1 MKKFTDTFIR
11 RPILSI
17 SISLLIVLLGLQAL
31 SSLQIRQYPQ
41 MTNTVV
47 TVTTSYYGAGG
58 DQIQGFITQPLE
70 QAIAQANNIDFMT
83 SQSLFGSSVITVY
96 MKLDTDPDG
105 AVANILAKVNS
116 VLSQLPKAAENPTI
130 SVSTGS
136 TTSLIYIAF
145 SSNVLNDSE
154 ITDYLERVVQ
164 PQILTVA
171 GVSTV
176 NLYGGNDFA
185 MRIWIDPQ
193 KMAAYELSATEVTE
207 ILQANNFQSSPG
219 MSNGYF
225 TQLDGEAETQ
235 VQTIDSLK
243 NIVISTYKGTVVR
256 LKDIASVSMSK
267 SHDTVRAQANGK
279 DAVIV
284 AVNPTPTANPLEI
297 TKQIR
302 EMLPSIKRNKPDT
315 INMDVVYDSTIAI
328 KDSINEVIK
337 TLVEAVIIVLIVII
351 LFLGSMRAA
360 SIPIITIPLSLI
372 GVMLMMQIFG
382 FSINLLTLLAMV
394 LAIGLVVDD
403 AIVVL
408 ENVDRH
414 IKLGQKPYAA
424 AIIGTREIAIPVI
437 TMTITL
443 AAVYAPIALMGGIT
457 GALFKEFALT
467 LAGAVFIS
475 GIVALTL
482 SPMISSKLL
491 VHNNNPNYF
500 EKTVNKAQD
509 KVVHMYSKAL
519 NSVMNHRIVIIIFAI
534 IVFTILPVLFSF
546 IPTELAP
553 KEDDSAFMMIGT
565 APSNSNLD
573 YIQAT
578 MGKMSKDL
586 GKQKETVATI
596 AIAGVPAGN
605 QGLGVGVITPW
616 GDRSNSQQEFMN
628 NFTKTTLKTIPEMAI
643 SAINFPALPGSSSG
657 LPVQFVISTANDF
670 KSLNNIASNILSLAT
685 QNPIFDF
692 TTIDLKFDS
701 GGMRININRDKAG
714 AYGVTMQAIGNTLTT
729 MISDAYINRVT
740 LLGRSYEVI
749 PQVIRKNR
757 MNPESLK
764 NYYVKAS
771 DKNMIPLSN
780 LVDVEIFSKPLA
792 YTHFNQMNSAT
803 ISAVISPEYSMGDA
817 VNYFNQTIAP
827 TLPQGYSYS
836 FLGEARQYVEEGNSL
851 YVVFLL
857 SLCVIYLVL
866 ASQFESL
873 RDPLVILVSVP
884 LAISGAL
891 LVLAW
896 GAATM
901 NIYSQV
907 GLITLIGLISKHG
920 ILICEVAKEVQ
931 LSEGLNR
938 IDAVTH
944 AAKIRLRPI
953 MMTTAAMVAGLIPLL
968 YASGSGAASRFSIGV
983 VIVSGLS
990 LGTLFTLF
998 ILPVVYTYIASI
1010 HKPLPDDLE

>member
-1 MKKFTDTFIR
+1 
-11 RPILSI
+11 
-17 SISLLIVLLGLQAL
+17 
-31 SSLQIRQYPQ
+31 
-41 MTNTVV
+41 
-47 TVTTSYYGAGG
+47 
-58 DQIQGFITQPLE
+58 
-70 QAIAQANNIDFMT
+70 
-83 SQSLFGSSVITVY
+83 
-96 MKLDTDPDG
+96 
-105 AVANILAKVNS
+105 
-116 VLSQLPKAAENPTI
+116 
-130 SVSTGS
+130 
-136 TTSLIYIAF
+136 
-145 SSNVLNDSE
+145 
-154 ITDYLERVVQ
+154 
-164 PQILTVA
+164 
-171 GVSTV
+171 
-176 NLYGGNDFA
+176 
-185 MRIWIDPQ
+185 
-193 KMAAYELSATEVTE
+193 
-207 ILQANNFQSSPG
+207 
-219 MSNGYF
+219 
-225 TQLDGEAETQ
+225 
-235 VQTIDSLK
+235 
-243 NIVISTYKGTVVR
+243 
-256 LKDIASVSMSK
+256 
-267 SHDTVRAQANGK
+267 
-279 DAVIV
+279 
-284 AVNPTPTANPLEI
+284 
-297 TKQIR
+297 
-302 EMLPSIKRNKPDT
+302 
-315 INMDVVYDSTIAI
+315 
-328 KDSINEVIK
+328 
-337 TLVEAVIIVLIVII
+337 
-351 LFLGSMRAA
+351 
-360 SIPIITIPLSLI
+360 
-372 GVMLMMQIFG
+372 
-382 FSINLLTLLAMV
+382 
-394 LAIGLVVDD
+394 
-403 AIVVL
+403 
-408 ENVDRH
+408 
-414 IKLGQKPYAA
+414 
-424 AIIGTREIAIPVI
+424 
-437 TMTITL
+437 
-443 AAVYAPIALMGGIT
+443 
-457 GALFKEFALT
+457 
-467 LAGAVFIS
+467 
-475 GIVALTL
+475 
-482 SPMISSKLL
+482 
-491 VHNNNPNYF
+491 
-500 EKTVNKAQD
+500 
-509 KVVHMYSKAL
+509 
-519 NSVMNHRIVIIIFAI
+519 
-534 IVFTILPVLFSF
+534 
-546 IPTELAP
+546 
-553 KEDDSAFMMIGT
+553 
-565 APSNSNLD
+565 
-573 YIQAT
+573 
-578 MGKMSKDL
+578 
-586 GKQKETVATI
+586 
-596 AIAGVPAGN
+596 
-605 QGLGVGVITPW
+605 
-616 GDRSNSQQEFMN
+616 
-628 NFTKTTLKTIPEMAI
+628 
-643 SAINFPALPGSSSG
+643 
-657 LPVQFVISTANDF
+657 
-670 KSLNNIASNILSLAT
+670 
-685 QNPIFDF
+685 
-692 TTIDLKFDS
+692 
-701 GGMRININRDKAG
+701 
-714 AYGVTMQAIGNTLTT
+714 MQAIGNTLTT